1 MINKISLT
9 ILCLFLFVVV
19 NAQPKPAQRLL
30 TGVVKDHSSL
40 IPLAYISVS
49 LKDHFIG
56 TTTNENGEFDFYIPD
71 SITVDTLIVN
81 SLGYKPVYYAL
92 DKIDKTLSIEMQS
105 NSFELKEV
113 TIRPLSAEDYIRL
126 AMRYVKMNYP
136 DKPFV
141 SDGYF
146 RRKVLENKQVINFD
160 EAIVKTYYP
169 DYQDT
174 VKNQHQLLLYR
185 KAEEKEIAFMKEK
198 RESKER
204 KKEAKI
210 EKDKA
215 NGKTLTEEQ
224 KKEKKTIADMFG
236 GPDKILAL
244 DVLKE
249 EPDFLDTT
257 KLKDFEYSF
266 GAATTYQ
273 GNEVVVINFKSD
285 GKVDHVRTD
294 GKIYIDLN
302 SYAIVNV
309 DFSAEFVIPLMYRP
323 VIFLAG
329 YSISNP
335 QFQQKVSYQ
344 EVNNHWYPQSF
355 QFNVQVKLEREYWF
369 KKNDVSDIFVAGLFA
384 INKIETENLKQIAKE
399 FRYDPKKKLEDQ
411 VHNTEGI
418 TWGELNIIKR

>member
-1 MINKISLT
+1 MKFAKILICSFILLIVSTFAKAQKQRVVSGIVKDASTKTPLPFISISLKKN
-9 ILCLFLFVVV
+9 FL
-19 NAQPKPAQRLL
+19 
-30 TGVVKDHSSL
+30 
-40 IPLAYISVS
+40 
-49 LKDHFIG
+49 G

-71 SITVDTLIVN
+71 SITVDTLVIN
-81 SLGYKPVYYAL
+81 SLGYTPVYYSL
-92 DKIDKTLSIEMQS
+92 DKIDKILTIELQS

-113 TIRPLSAEDYIRL
+113 TIRPLSAADYIRL
-126 AMRYVKMNYP
+126 AMRLVKKNYP

-146 RRKVLENKQVINFD
+146 RRKVLENKQIINFD

-169 DYQDT
+169 NYQDT

-204 KKEAKI
+204 KKEAKR

-215 NGKTLTEEQ
+215 SGKTVAEDA
-224 KKEKKTIADMFG
+224 KEKKTVADMFG

-273 GNEVVVINFKSD
+273 GNEVIVINFKSD
-285 GKVDHVRTD
+285 GTVDHAKTD
-294 GKIYIDLN
+294 GKIFIDLN

-309 DFSAEFVIPLMYRP
+309 DFNAEFVIPLIYRP

-329 YSISNP
+329 YSITNP
-335 QFQQKVSYQ
+335 IFNQKVSYQ
-344 EVNNHWYPQSF
+344 EVNNKWYPQSF

-369 KKNDVSDIFVAGLFA
+369 KKNDVSDIYVEGLLA
-384 INKIETENLKQIAKE
+384 INKMETENLKQIPKE
-399 FRYDPKKKLEDQ
+399 FRYDPKKKMEEQ

-418 TWGELNIIKR
+418 SWGELNIIKR